1 LFSFRLSVLT
11 YQDIDV
17 PLPSKLAL
25 SYGSKEGRGAAAR
38 DARTIQVAGVVVV
51 REEMVNAQ

>member
-1 LFSFRLSVLT
+1 MLT

-17 PLPSKLAL
+17 PLPSNLAL